1 MTQFKKIVKHTSIF
15 MIMELGVRFLDAF
28 VSVILARYLS
38 PSGFG
43 LMVFALSFPA
53 IFNILP
59 GFGMGSMVTRD
70 LAHNPEPMSEY
81 FSNGLLVKLFL
92 AVLTVVVVW
101 GLLFVLHFSPEKTT
115 FAMLATV
122 LMIFESNITF
132 ILSFFQA
139 AQKMVPVAGVNLGV
153 RIGWVI
159 SAFVVIFAGGGVL
172 EFLGIRVVVTAIGF
186 VASII
191 LVNWRLKRIQW
202 SFKPQFAW
210 KMLKASVPFALF
222 RIFGNVYTD
231 IDTVMLSSMRGDI
244 MTGWYGAAYKFLRIF
259 AFIPSSFY
267 NAILPALSRFSRES
281 RSQMVNTLRLS
292 IKYLFVISLPIA
304 GLTCMLAQPL
314 VLLVFGAKYSGSIPV
329 LQILAWSLVLT
340 FLNGLMN
347 ASIAAIHEEKR
358 GSAILFY
365 GVLASAL
372 SNLIVIPLFGHLGA
386 AATTVLA
393 EAVIFFLQTRLIKKK
408 NPGLKILRQS
418 IKPLIATLLMMLAA
432 YPMRTW
438 FLGFS
443 LPLAFSVY
451 LLGIKVLRVI
461 RYDEWDAVKSIF
473 MNKFSKKHKREPELS
488 ESDTIAQEKSY
499 RSGITVHCR
508 VRNEENFVRE
518 ALLSVLPLAEKI
530 LVYDTGSTDAT
541 LDKIR
546 SIQSDK
552 IEIVEKAPSDPIGIM
567 EYRNEMIEATETEW
581 FFLVDGD
588 EIYPPESI
596 LGIQDAIKGV
606 PDSISRIV
614 ISRTHFYGGVNFVS
628 LPDRLGRIY
637 RTSAIRFR
645 IYDPE
650 DNRVGHETTCFIKN
664 PKEPAGSFSAEFPE
678 DIFFFHCH
686 YLARSSK
693 DGDLGYLRHWRNP
706 PFPIVPFF
714 GPWPDTLNA
723 EALPKR
729 MTFQVLVRWL
739 GLLSQSLGTR
749 IWIFFN
755 PEHKESRGRPRPN
768 HRTASSVEELVLSK
782 KG

>member
-1 MTQFKKIVKHTSIF
+1 
-15 MIMELGVRFLDAF
+15 MIMELGVRFLDAI

-92 AVLTVVVVW
+92 AIMTVVVVW
-101 GLLFVLHFSPEKTT
+101 GLLFALHFSPEKTS

-159 SAFVVIFAGGGVL
+159 SAFAVIFAGGGVL

-210 KMLKASVPFALF
+210 KMLKNSVPFALF

-231 IDTVMLSSMRGDI
+231 IDTVMLSSMRGDV

-281 RSQMVNTLRLS
+281 SSQMVNTLRVS

-314 VLLVFGAKYSGSIPV
+314 ILLVYGDKYSGSIPV

-358 GSAILFY
+358 GSKILFY

-372 SNLIVIPLFGHLGA
+372 SNLIVIPFFGHLGA

-393 EAVIFFLQTRLIKKK
+393 EAVIFFLQTRLVKRK

-418 IKPLIATLLMMLAA
+418 LKPILATLGMMVAA
-432 YPMRTW
+432 YFMRDW
-438 FLGFS
+438 FLVFS
-443 LPLAFSVY
+443 MPLSLLVY
-451 LLGIKVLRVI
+451 WIGLKMLKVISYEERDAIQGIFQKKLLR
-461 RYDEWDAVKSIF
+461 DSPE
-473 MNKFSKKHKREPELS
+473 KKRKEDGDRLVRPY
-488 ESDTIAQEKSY
+488 KP
-499 RSGITVHCR
+499 GITVHCR

-541 LDKIR
+541 LEKIR

-552 IEIVEKAPSDPIGIM
+552 IEIVEKPSSDPIGIM

-588 EIYPPESI
+588 EIYPADSI
-596 LGIQDAIKGV
+596 SGIQDAIQTV
-606 PDSISRIV
+606 PDSVSRIV
-614 ISRTHFYGGVNFVS
+614 ISRTHFYGGFNFVS
-628 LPDRLGRIY
+628 LHDRLGRIY
-637 RTSAIRFR
+637 RTQAIRFR

-650 DNRVGHETTCFIKN
+650 DNRVGHETTCFIQN
-664 PKEPAGSFSAEFPE
+664 PEEPMGNFSMEFPQH
-678 DIFFFHCH
+678 IFFFHGH
-686 YLARSSK
+686 FLPRSSK

-706 PFPIVPFF
+706 PFPVMPFF
-714 GPWPDTLNA
+714 GPWP
-723 EALPKR
+723 EALNVDVLPKK
-729 MTFQVLVRWL
+729 MTLQVFVRWL
-739 GLLSQSLGTR
+739 GLLTQSLGTR
-749 IWIFFN
+749 IWIIFN
-755 PEHKESRGRPRPN
+755 PEHKENRGRPRPN
-768 HRTASSVEELVLSK
+768 HRTAVSADELVLSK

>member
-1 MTQFKKIVKHTSIF
+1 MIRILKHTGIL
-15 MIMELGVRFLDAF
+15 MMMELGVRFLDAF

-43 LMVFALSFPA
+43 LMVFAISFPS

-70 LAHNPEPMSEY
+70 LAHNSEPMSEY
-81 FSNGLLVKLFL
+81 FSNGLLAKLFL
-92 AVLTVVVVW
+92 AGLTVVVVW
-101 GLLFVLHFSPEKTT
+101 GLLFGLHFSPEKTT
-115 FAMLATV
+115 FAILATV

-132 ILSFFQA
+132 VLSFFQA

-153 RIGWVI
+153 RLAWVI
-159 SAFVVIFAGGGVL
+159 SAFLVILGHGGVF
-172 EFLGIRVVVTAIGF
+172 EFLAVRVLITVAAF
-186 VASII
+186 VSSII

-202 SFKPQFAW
+202 SFNPRFAW

-231 IDTVMLSSMRGDI
+231 IDTVMLSSMRGDL
-244 MTGWYGAAYKFLRIF
+244 MTGWYAAAYKFLRIF

-281 RSQMVNTLRLS
+281 RPQMLNTLRVS
-292 IKYLFVISLPIA
+292 VKYLFVISLPIA
-304 GLTCMLAQPL
+304 GLTCILAQPF
-314 VLLVFGAKYSGSIPV
+314 VLLVYGPKYSGSIPA

-340 FLNGLMN
+340 FLNGVMN

-358 GSAILFY
+358 GSSILFY

-393 EAVIFFLQTRLIKKK
+393 EGVIFFLQTRLVKKK

-418 IKPLIATLLMMLAA
+418 VKPIVATVVMMLAA
-432 YPMRTW
+432 YFMRDW
-438 FLGFS
+438 FLVFNMPLS
-443 LPLAFSVY
+443 LMVY
-451 LLGIKVLRVI
+451 LIGLKILKVVTYEERDAI
-461 RYDEWDAVKSIF
+461 RSIF
-473 MNKFSKKHKREPELS
+473 QKKLWKNIPEERTDENIRSLR
-488 ESDTIAQEKSY
+488 SY
-499 RSGITVHCR
+499 KPGITVHCR
-508 VRNEENFVRE
+508 VRNEEKFVQE

-530 LVYDTGSTDAT
+530 LVYDTGSTDGT

-546 SIQSDK
+546 AIQSDK
-552 IEIVEKAPSDPIGIM
+552 IEIWEKAPSDPIGIM

-588 EIYPPESI
+588 EIYPADSI
-596 LGIQDAIKGV
+596 SGIQDAMNTV
-606 PDSISRIV
+606 SDSISRIV
-614 ISRTHFYGGVNFVS
+614 ISRIHFFGGLNFVS

-637 RTSAIRFR
+637 RTSSIRFR

-650 DNRVGHETTCFIKN
+650 DNRVGHETTCFIPN
-664 PKEPAGSFSAEFPE
+664 PKEPMGNFSMELPE

-686 YLARSSK
+686 FLPRSSK

-706 PFPIVPFF
+706 PFPVLPFF
-714 GPWPDTLNA
+714 GPWPDILNVN
-723 EALPKR
+723 ELPKKL
-729 MTFQVLVRWL
+729 TFQVFVRWL
-739 GLLSQSLGTR
+739 GLLTQSLGTR

-755 PEHKESRGRPRPN
+755 PEHKENRGRARPN
-768 HRTASSVEELVLSK
+768 HRTASPVEELVISK